1 MRRLMLIPALLL
13 AMLVVLGNSSCD
25 ETPEAKQRAA
35 SVDQRAKM
43 FQRAQTKFPL
53 PQTTNFPLREA
64 LVKMTQREDL
74 PNHPWYVYLIAD
86 TGNTIGYYVAQ
97 HSPVNS
103 CTFLSSTE
111 DVETQYE
118 GTIILTAPSLDGI
131 FYGGG
136 GASANCDSWFFF
148 DAATDAMVRIRG
160 MDFYVSEAPLN
171 LDAKAIKVERKG

>member
-1 MRRLMLIPALLL
+1 MRRLALIPL
-13 AMLVVLGNSSCD
+13 MLVAMVVLVGCD
-25 ETPEAKQRAA
+25 ESQEAKQRNA
-35 SVDQRAKM
+35 SVSKRGQAFARAE
-43 FQRAQTKFPL
+43 RKFPL

-64 LVKMTQREDL
+64 LVKMTEREDL

-103 CTFLSSTE
+103 CAFLSSTE
-111 DVETQYE
+111 DVETAYE
-118 GTIILTAPSLDGI
+118 GTIVLTAPSLDGI
-131 FYGGG
+131 FYGGAG
-136 GASANCDSWFFF
+136 SSSNCDSWFFF

-171 LDAKAIKVERKG
+171 LDAKAIKVERK

>member
-1 MRRLMLIPALLL
+1 MRRLILGLAALIAVALV
-13 AMLVVLGNSSCD
+13 AVGCE
-25 ETPEAKQRAA
+25 ETEEEKLRAS
-35 SVDQRAKM
+35 SVDKRTQT
-43 FQRAQTKFPL
+43 FQRAERKYPL

-64 LVKMTQREDL
+64 LVKMTEREDL

-103 CTFLSSTE
+103 CSFLSSTE
-111 DVETQYE
+111 DVETQHE

-136 GASANCDSWFFF
+136 GSSSNCDSWFFF

-171 LDAKAIKVERKG
+171 IDAKAIKVAKS

>member
-1 MRRLMLIPALLL
+1 MRRLTLIPLILL
-13 AMLVVLGNSSCD
+13 AMLVLMGGSSCG
-25 ETPEAKQRAA
+25 ESEEGKQRNA
-35 SVDQRAKM
+35 SISQRGKA
-43 FQRAQTKFPL
+43 FSRAEKRFPL
-53 PQTTNFPLREA
+53 PQTVNFPLREA

-103 CTFLSSTE
+103 CSFLSSTE
-111 DVETQYE
+111 DVETAYE
-118 GTIILTAPSLDGI
+118 GTIVLTAPSLDGI

-136 GASANCDSWFFF
+136 GSSANCDSWFFF

-171 LDAKAIKVERKG
+171 LDAKAIKVERKK